1 MAKNKKGN
9 ILMLTFILVMG
20 LAIVVGSTTYL
31 AVLRVRDIGGEMDY
45 LNAYYYAQAGFAK
58 AIWYLKNP
66 GVLPG
71 RGRKWRS
78 TNVTESFGGG
88 SYTITVK
95 NSHTP
100 LEVTIIS
107 KGTVRNTSRTI
118 QADYYTYPPAFN
130 FALYSQA
137 KVSLESSSSYF
148 SPTLVGGSVDPGN
161 ISLLADNDVFIN
173 KNAKIS
179 AGYYAYVTT
188 GHKVTGEG
196 TYSLGSAPTP
206 FPAFPTLNATYYNNQ
221 IAIAKTKTAGNKTY
235 VGLDIPAAGG
245 TVYVN
250 GNVIVSRTIK
260 GPGDL
265 VATGTIYVWDT
276 ANIGSRT
283 RFIADKDLTIEDG
296 TNVSDCDVFYS
307 NASITV
313 VSGFSEYSS
322 ISLLCPKTVNIKS
335 GSTVYGIMCAGSAT
349 IETTSHFFGSAMLGN
364 YGAYN
369 HLRTRGWLYYND
381 NYLPDTPP
389 PGIPNTFTL
398 IPGTW
403 KEY

>member
-1 MAKNKKGN
+1 MVKNKKGT
-9 ILMLTFILVMG
+9 ILFLTFILVMG

-78 TNVTESFGGG
+78 TNVVEPFGGG
-88 SYTITVK
+88 SYSITVK

-107 KGTVRNTSRTI
+107 QGTVRNTSRTI

-130 FALYSQA
+130 FALYSLA
-137 KVSLESSSSYF
+137 KVSLESSSSYLA
-148 SPTLVGGSVDPGN
+148 PTLVGGSIDPGN

-173 KNAKIS
+173 KNAKVS
-179 AGYYAYVTT
+179 FGYYAYVTT

-196 TYSLGSAPTP
+196 TYSLGPAPTP

-221 IAIAKTKTAGNKTY
+221 IAIAKTKTAGNKEYIGT
-235 VGLDIPAAGG
+235 LDLTGG

-250 GNVIVSRTIK
+250 GNVIVRKSVK

-265 VATGTIYVWDT
+265 VVTGTIYIWDS
-276 ANIGSRT
+276 ANISSRI
-283 RFIADKDLTIEDG
+283 RFIADKDVTIEDG

-307 NASITV
+307 NTNITLI
-313 VSGFSEYSS
+313 SGFSETSS

-335 GSTVYGIMCAGSAT
+335 GSTVYGIIYAGSAT
-349 IETTSHFFGSAMLGN
+349 IEATSHLFGSAMLGN

-369 HLRTRGWLYYND
+369 HLRNRGWIYYND
-381 NYLPDTPP
+381 YYLPDTPP
-389 PGIPNTFTL
+389 PGIPGAYTL

-403 KEY
+403 KEF